1 MVPSGNEMNVV
12 TMKNFQANEDRMQIS
27 RTQVRRYG
35 FAIAACCATA
45 LFATPLLGL
54 VDLANIVMLFLLAVV
69 LIAARLGRGPAVLAA
84 FLNVLLFDIFFVPP
98 RFSLAVNDVQYLITF
113 AVMLVVA
120 LIIGRL
126 AGRLRQETNI
136 AVNREQRTHA
146 LYELTRDLSGAISG
160 TQVAEIIARF
170 VGQNV
175 AASAALLLPDK
186 AGELAAIA
194 APENALAI
202 PSAQARA
209 AYERGELEVFVTDA
223 KAFPLGLC
231 LPLKAP
237 MRVRGV
243 LMVTFRQQA
252 SDLSSEHRQLLDAVA
267 SLTAIVIE
275 RIHYVEV
282 AQAALVNIESERLRN
297 SLLSALS
304 HDLRTPLTVLVGLA
318 DTLAR
323 AKPPLP
329 SRHGEI
335 AGAIRAHAMR
345 MSNLVHNLLEMARL
359 QAGKV
364 KLNKEWQLLEE
375 VIGSS
380 LKSLEIPLA
389 SHRIITRLPEDLPLL
404 EFDAVL
410 IERVL
415 VNLLENAIKYA
426 PDSEITIEAQRVGD
440 SVEVSVA
447 DNGPGLPR
455 RHERNT
461 VRTIRARP
469 TRGYS
474 QRRWSWACDLPGYRR
489 ISRWPHSRIGQ
500 SQWRRNIR
508 ILPAG
513 WHATVHRPGNDR
525 TTGRSRAMKTAQ
537 PLILVIEDEPE
548 IRRFVCAALVEEG
561 WRFAEAAS
569 AAQGFEQAT
578 ALQPA
583 AILLDLGL
591 PDRDGVKFIGDVRSW
606 SSVPIVVMSARSAE
620 AEKIAA
626 LDAGADDYVT
636 KPFGIGELLARVR
649 VALRRHEPSR
659 SAKCID

>member
-12 TMKNFQANEDRMQIS
+12 TMKTFQANESGTQIS
-27 RTQVRRYG
+27 RTQVRRYS

-69 LIAARLGRGPAVLAA
+69 LVAARLGWGPAVLAA
-84 FLNVLLFDIFFVPP
+84 FLSVLLFDVFFVPP

-126 AGRLRQETNI
+126 AGQLRQETTT
-136 AVNREQRTHA
+136 AVNRELRTRA
-146 LYELTRDLSGAISG
+146 LYELTQGLNGAISS

-170 VGQNV
+170 IDQNV
-175 AASAALLLPDK
+175 AASAVLLLPDK
-186 AGELAAIA
+186 AGELVTIKAE
-194 APENALAI
+194 ENALPI
-202 PSAQARA
+202 PIAQARA
-209 AYERGELEVFVTDA
+209 TYERGELEIFVANVD
-223 KAFPLGLC
+223 AFPLGLC
-231 LPLKAP
+231 LPLKTP

-243 LMVTFRQQA
+243 LIVTFREQA
-252 SDLSSEHRQLLDAVA
+252 SDLSSEHRRLLDAVA
-267 SLTAIVIE
+267 SLAAIVIE

-282 AQAALVNIESERLRN
+282 AQAALVNVESERLRN

-318 DTLAR
+318 DTLTR

-329 SRHGEI
+329 ARHGEI

-345 MSNLVHNLLEMARL
+345 MSNLVHNLLDMARL

-389 SHRIITRLPEDLPLL
+389 PHRIITRLPDHLPLL

-426 PDSEITIEAQRVGD
+426 PNSEITIEALRSGD
-440 SVEVSVA
+440 FVEVSVT
-447 DNGPGLPR
+447 DNG
-455 RHERNT
+455 
-461 VRTIRARP
+461 
-469 TRGYS
+469 RG
-474 QRRWSWACDLPGYRR
+474 
-489 ISRWPHSRIGQ
+489 
-500 SQWRRNIR
+500 
-508 ILPAG
+508 LPAG
-513 WHATVHRPGNDR
+513 SEETLFALFERGQHEDIVSGVGLGLAICRAIVEFHGGRVWALANPG
-525 TTGRSRAMKTAQ
+525 GGA
-537 PLILVIEDEPE
+537 
-548 IRRFVCAALVEEG
+548 RFVFSLPVGTPPPIDHALI
-561 WRFAEAAS
+561 
-569 AAQGFEQAT
+569 EQLA
-578 ALQPA
+578 
-583 AILLDLGL
+583 
-591 PDRDGVKFIGDVRSW
+591 DRA
-606 SSVPIVVMSARSAE
+606 P
-620 AEKIAA
+620 
-626 LDAGADDYVT
+626 
-636 KPFGIGELLARVR
+636 
-649 VALRRHEPSR
+649 
-659 SAKCID
+659 